1 MVTSPE
7 LTPLVLIS
15 YEVKMAAFC
24 RAVMFSHR
32 QLHIRLVSEAPT
44 CPRAGAYLRRLF
56 ACGIRG
62 ASSTLFSFPMTG
74 GPEARQGFGE
84 TGVLIG

>member
-15 YEVKMAAFC
+15 SEVKMAAFC
-24 RAVMFSHR
+24 RAVIF
-32 QLHIRLVSEAPT
+32 QLDIRLVSGALT
-44 CPRAGAYLRRLF
+44 CPRSGTHLRRLF
-56 ACGIRG
+56 AYGIRG

-74 GPEARQGFGE
+74 GREGRQGFGE
-84 TGVLIG
+84 TRVLIG